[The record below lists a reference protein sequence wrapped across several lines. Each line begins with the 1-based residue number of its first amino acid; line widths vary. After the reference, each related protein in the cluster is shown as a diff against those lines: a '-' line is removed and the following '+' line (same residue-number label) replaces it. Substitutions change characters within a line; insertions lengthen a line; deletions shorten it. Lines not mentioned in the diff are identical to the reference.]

1 YHQISNAIALYL
13 VRCTGIGFDFFRKF
27 VLILFLAYTFKTI
40 DSMASERKLKKQIT
54 GAISE
59 VFTDAFLLKL
69 FVKEEKNAEVET
81 ILNRILQLQD
91 TTITKIRC
99 NDGKHN
105 PALVKKYYR
114 RLVDDFKEE
123 LSEIVKS
130 ISACASDN

>member
-1 YHQISNAIALYL
+1 MLHKVFYL

-91 TTITKIRC
+91 TTIAKIRC

-105 PALVKKYYR
+105 R